1 MKSIVKRNTW
11 MMVGRNMPKQTAKKV
26 NLYRKRVAMAQI
38 PMISKRLIRCGVA
51 TKATAKMNTTNR
63 AEKLH
68 WV

>member
-1 MKSIVKRNTW
+1 
-11 MMVGRNMPKQTAKKV
+11 MPKQTAKKV
-26 NLYRKRVAMAQI
+26 NLYRKRVDSAQI

-51 TKATAKMNTTNR
+51 TKATAKMNTTKR